1 MVINPENYMSV
12 VCEWMWRC
20 GVKYPLQQGLGPGP
34 GGPGGVVVVH
44 KGLHSDLKDFLWYV
58 PAFPR
63 VLDVI
68 STLVSATDTSNSL
81 LQSMAKTSATTVN
94 PNPQKQHT
102 FSSSQPFTMCK
113 YSQIQWRIK
122 WVSNSVKGLQ
132 YPDLCLQLIEVSI
145 SEWFPEQW
153 HLFLSCVTKV
163 TKQWDIPLLT
173 LIASLR

>member
-1 MVINPENYMSV
+1 MINPENYISV

-20 GVKYPLQQGLGPGP
+20 DAKYPLQQGLGPGP

-44 KGLHSDLKDFLWYV
+44 KGLHSDLKDFLLCSC
-58 PAFPR
+58 FSKS
-63 VLDVI
+63 LDVI

-132 YPDLCLQLIEVSI
+132 HPDLCLQLIEVSI

-163 TKQWDIPLLT
+163 TKQWDSPLLT